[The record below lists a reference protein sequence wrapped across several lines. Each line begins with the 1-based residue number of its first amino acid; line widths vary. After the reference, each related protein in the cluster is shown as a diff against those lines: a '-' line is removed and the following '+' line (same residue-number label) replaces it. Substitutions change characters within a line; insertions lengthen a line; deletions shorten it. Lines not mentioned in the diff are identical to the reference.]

1 MVGTSIFPLLLVRIG
16 LVSASGGDLPA
27 SDPAIEG
34 ISVLLYVWLATSP
47 ARKQKV
53 ETRVS
58 TRLASIQNDEGK
70 TGTIDEQTAGP
81 PGPHPHLPSDAC

>member
-1 MVGTSIFPLLLVRIG
+1 MVGTSIFPLLSVRIG
-16 LVSASGGDLPA
+16 LVSATGGDLLA

-34 ISVLLYVWLATSP
+34 ISVPLYVWLAITS

-58 TRLASIQNDEGK
+58 TRLASIQNDKGE
-70 TGTIDEQTAGP
+70 TSTIDEQTAGP
-81 PGPHPHLPSDAC
+81 LGPRSQLPSDAC